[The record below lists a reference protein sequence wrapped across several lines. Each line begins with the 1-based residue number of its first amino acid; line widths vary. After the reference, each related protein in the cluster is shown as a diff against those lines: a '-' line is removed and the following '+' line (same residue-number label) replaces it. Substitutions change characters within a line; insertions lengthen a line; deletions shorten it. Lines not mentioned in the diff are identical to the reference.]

1 MKLTKE
7 EKDEIMSKY
16 QDNTS
21 DKLLKHLKR
30 AFPIFVY
37 DNITNMSTK
46 MILVVDKPYVLEGNK
61 KFLVNKISSILED
74 DWVFLDKN
82 ELRRTVKKYID
93 GNLYDSK

>member
-16 QDNTS
+16 NDNTS
-21 DKLLKHLKR
+21 EQLLKHLKR
-30 AFPIFVY
+30 TFPAYVNTIA
-37 DNITNMSTK
+37 DIITK
-46 MILVVDKPYVLEGNK
+46 MIIINDKPYILKGNK

-74 DWVFLDKN
+74 EWVFLDKN

-93 GNLYDSK
+93 GNLYD

>member
-16 QDNTS
+16 NDNTS
-21 DKLLKHLKR
+21 EQLLKHLKR
-30 AFPIFVY
+30 TFPVY
-37 DNITNMSTK
+37 VNTIADVVTK
-46 MILVVDKPYVLEGNK
+46 MIIINDKPYILKGNK

-93 GNLYDSK
+93 GNLIN

>member
-16 QDNTS
+16 NDNTS
-21 DKLLKHLKR
+21 EQLLKHLKR
-30 AFPIFVY
+30 NFPVY
-37 DNITNMSTK
+37 VNNIIPELVTK
-46 MILVVDKPYVLEGNK
+46 MIVVDDKPYILKGNK

-74 DWVFLDKN
+74 EWVFLDKN

-93 GNLYDSK
+93 GNLIN